1 MGDPRGFIKHD
12 RKSNPMR
19 PITQRI
25 KDFNIMEIDLGD
37 ADRRIQASRCMN
49 CGIPFCHHGVFYGGK
64 RGVSGCPNDNLIP
77 EWNDLVYKQRDKAAF
92 ERLTRTNYLPDMTG
106 RVCPAPCEVACVNAL
121 NGPGITIRNNEK
133 FIIEQAFKNGW
144 VVDSGK
150 PAHRTGKKI
159 AVIGS
164 GPAGIS
170 AAWRLNQLGHSVT
183 VYERADRFGG
193 LLMYGIPNMKLPK
206 EIVERRIQAMRD
218 VGIELIANTE
228 VGRDI
233 DIDTLKAQYDRI
245 VICTG
250 ARQARDLDVPG
261 RQLKGVMKAVDFLT
275 DATKSVIKN
284 GPAATDAL
292 KGKHVVVLGGGDTG
306 NDCIGTAIRQG
317 CAGITQLEINPELPK
332 ERTLDNQ
339 WPEWPMVLKDGYGQ
353 LEAQRLFGKITT
365 YTATATGFFGENG
378 QLSEVEISRTDH
390 YQPIAGS
397 QKRIK
402 ADLVLLAMGFTG
414 AEQWLFDAFGVTKVN
429 ANYST
434 NDSQVFVAGDSH
446 RGQSLVI
453 WAIYE
458 GRMCAEKINASFEV
472 LSAKV

>member
-19 PITQRI
+19 PIPARI
-25 KDFNIMEIDLGD
+25 KDFNIIEIDLGD

-206 EIVERRIQAMRD
+206 EVVERRIQAMRD
-218 VGIELIANTE
+218 VGIKLIANTE

-233 DIDTLKAQYDRI
+233 DVETLKAEYDRI

-250 ARQARDLDVPG
+250 AREARDLDVPG

-275 DATKSVIKN
+275 DATKSVIEN
-284 GPAATDAL
+284 GTEATDTL

-317 CAGITQLEINPELPK
+317 CTGITQLEINPELPK
-332 ERTLDNQ
+332 ERTSDNQ

-353 LEAQRLFGKITT
+353 LEAQRLFGEITT
-365 YTATATGFFGENG
+365 YTATATGFFGKDG
-378 QLSEVEISRTDH
+378 QLNEVEVSRTDH
-390 YQPIAGS
+390 FKPIPGS

-414 AEQWLFDAFGVTKVN
+414 AEQWLFDSFGITKIN

-434 NDSQVFVAGDSH
+434 NDSQIFVAGDSR

>member
-19 PITQRI
+19 PIPARI

-206 EIVERRIQAMRD
+206 EVVERRIQAMRD
-218 VGIELIANTE
+218 VGIKLIANTE

-233 DIDTLKAQYDRI
+233 DVETLKAEYDRI

-250 ARQARDLDVPG
+250 AREARDLDVPG

-275 DATKSVIKN
+275 DATKSVIEN
-284 GPAATDAL
+284 GTEATDAL

-332 ERTLDNQ
+332 KRTLDNQ

-353 LEAQRLFGKITT
+353 LEAQRLFGEITT
-365 YTATATGFFGENG
+365 YTATATGFFGKDG
-378 QLSEVEISRTDH
+378 QLNEVEVSRTDH
-390 YQPIAGS
+390 FKPIPGS
-397 QKRIK
+397 QKCIK

-414 AEQWLFDAFGVTKVN
+414 AEQWLFDAFGITKVN

-434 NDSQVFVAGDSH
+434 NDSQIFVAGDSR

>member
-25 KDFNIMEIDLGD
+25 KDFNIMEIDLDD

-49 CGIPFCHHGVFYGGK
+49 CGIPFCHHGIFYGGK

-228 VGRDI
+228 IGRDI
-233 DIDTLKAQYDRI
+233 DVDTLKAKYDRI

-275 DATKSVIKN
+275 EATKSVIKN
-284 GPAATDAL
+284 GTAATDAL

-317 CAGITQLEINPELPK
+317 CTGITQLEINPALPK

-353 LEAQRLFGKITT
+353 LEAQRLFGEITT
-365 YTATATGFFGENG
+365 YTATATGFFGEDG
-378 QLSEVEISRTDH
+378 QLSEVEVSRTDH

-414 AEQWLFDAFGVTKVN
+414 AEQWLFDAFGITKVN